1 MTTATRASNPMLQSL
16 QNLLR
21 SKDIVMAFT
30 LVVIVG
36 LMLVPLPPLLVDL
49 LIAFSIAVSIGIMLL
64 TMYIRQ
70 PMEFSAFPTVLLLV
84 TLLRMGI
91 NISVSRLILLNG
103 EAGAIVATF
112 GNLIVGG
119 NYVVGFVIFLIL
131 MIIQFV
137 VINSGAG
144 RVAEVAARFTLDAMP
159 GKQLAIDADLNAG
172 LIDESEARQRRKAI
186 EAEADFYGAMDGASK
201 FVRGDAIAAIIIML
215 VNIIGGFVIGV
226 LQRGLPLADALQTYV
241 LLTIGA
247 GLAVQVPALLVSA
260 AAGLIVTR
268 STSESSLGNELFG
281 QISNFNVLAVGSIL
295 VALMMLVPGLPKL
308 PFALISAGFGV
319 GAYFVNKA
327 RLAEQQA
334 EVLTAAAP
342 AVSEPETPEQ
352 MLEMVVVDPIEL
364 EIGYGLVPL
373 IEEDAQDNL
382 LRRITSIRRQIMA
395 ELGLVLPVV
404 RIRDNLRLAPNAYR
418 IKIRGQEVS
427 SGELMIDRMLAIP
440 GSNVDGE
447 LQGIQTVEP
456 AFGLP
461 AVWISEAE
469 QNQAELKGY
478 TVVSP
483 LSVLSTHLTETVR
496 NHAPDLL
503 SRQLVQEMINQLRQK
518 SPASVEG
525 VVPDLLTLG
534 EVQSVLRNLLRERV
548 PIRDLSG
555 ILEVL
560 ANHAGVTRDPNIL
573 AEAVRQTMANT
584 ISAQYRDE
592 SSTLHV
598 FTLSPQVESLLRSAL
613 VSTDNGPALSLDA
626 GLAQTLLMRTGEQ
639 MEALAQLG
647 YYPILLCP
655 RELRLA
661 FRRLAAQSLP
671 NLVVLAFSEVSP
683 GTRVKAHGMV
693 DLGAVLSNGQN

>member
-1 MTTATRASNPMLQSL
+1 MTTATRTSNPMIQSL
-16 QNLLR
+16 QSLLR

-226 LQRGLPLADALQTYV
+226 VQRGLPLADALQTYV

-308 PFALISAGFGV
+308 PFALISVGFGV

-327 RLAEQQA
+327 RLAEQAAQ
-334 EVLTAAAP
+334 VMTAAAP
-342 AVSEPETPEQ
+342 VVTEPETPEQ

-382 LRRITSIRRQIMA
+382 LRRITSIRRQLMA

-440 GSNVDGE
+440 GSSVDGE
-447 LQGIQTVEP
+447 LQGVQTIEP

-592 SSTLHV
+592 NNTLHV

-613 VSTDNGPALSLDA
+613 VSTDSGPALSLDA
-626 GLAQTLLMRTGEQ
+626 GLAQTLLMKTGEQ

-683 GTRVKAHGMV
+683 GTRVKAHGML

>member
-1 MTTATRASNPMLQSL
+1 MTTATRTSNPMLQSL
-16 QNLLR
+16 QSLLR

-226 LQRGLPLADALQTYV
+226 VQRGLPLADALQTYV

-308 PFALISAGFGV
+308 PFALISVGFGV

-327 RLAEQQA
+327 RLAEQAAQ
-334 EVLTAAAP
+334 VMTAAAP
-342 AVSEPETPEQ
+342 TVAEPETPEQ

-382 LRRITSIRRQIMA
+382 LRRITSIRRQLMA

-440 GSNVDGE
+440 GSSVDGE
-447 LQGIQTVEP
+447 LQGIETIEP

-560 ANHAGVTRDPNIL
+560 ANHANVTRDPNIL

-592 SSTLHV
+592 NNTLHV

-613 VSTDNGPALSLDA
+613 VSTENGPALSLDA
-626 GLAQTLLMRTGEQ
+626 GLAQTLLMKTGEQ

-683 GTRVKAHGMV
+683 GTRVKAHGML
-693 DLGAVLSNGQN
+693 DLGAVLGNGHS